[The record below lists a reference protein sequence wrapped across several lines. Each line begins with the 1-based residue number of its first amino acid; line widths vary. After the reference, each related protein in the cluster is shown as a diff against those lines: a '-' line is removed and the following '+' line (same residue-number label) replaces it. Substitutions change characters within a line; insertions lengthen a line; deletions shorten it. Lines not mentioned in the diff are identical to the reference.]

1 MGYISMKNFFNFLTL
16 NFIFILSVQASL
28 LEDLPEI
35 KYETFKLDNGL
46 TVIVH
51 EDKKVPMV
59 AVNVWYHV
67 GSKNEKVGKTG
78 FAHLFEHLMFN
89 GTENYNSE
97 YFEPFEKI
105 GSTDQNGTT
114 NSDRT
119 NYFQNVPTN
128 ALDLALW
135 MESDRMGHL
144 LGVVDQEKLDE
155 QRGVVQNEKRQGEN
169 QPYGKAFTR
178 ISESAFP
185 KGHPYSWSVIGSME
199 DLDAASLE
207 DVQDWFK
214 TYYGPNNAVLALAG
228 DIDVE
233 TAKQKAAQY
242 FGDIPAGPPLVKPDV
257 WIAKRN
263 EEKREIMYDDVPQAR
278 IYKTWNVPPRDTE
291 AAAHFDLASSVLVGG
306 KNSPLYK
313 ELVYEKQIATNVS
326 AFYYDREIAGMFFL
340 VVDVVAG
347 EDPTNVEKAMDAVLA
362 DFIKKGPNRKLL
374 EAEKTKALAGF
385 IRGIQR
391 IGGFG
396 GKSDLLATCQ
406 TYTNNP
412 GCYRDN
418 AAYLDLVT
426 PAKMKATFAQWIDDT
441 PYVLTILPADKYSAN
456 ETGVDRSTG
465 IPYPTEKVNF
475 EFPNLQTATLSNGSK
490 VVLAQ
495 RSGVPLIEMDF
506 QFNFG
511 YAQENND
518 ELGYTNFMMGML
530 NEGTKKY
537 SSLKFDEVLDSL
549 GSNLSFGSGLD
560 TSVASVSTLKA
571 NLSQTLELAKE
582 ALINPTF
589 PQEEIERIQKQT
601 LASIIQEENRPAAI
615 AYRNIGKLLYGQDH
629 PYGKPLTGSG
639 ISETISS
646 ITRKDIVAMH
656 KRAIDPANLTFAVAG
671 DINLDELVDMLEDK
685 FGDWSSN
692 SKTELKELQ
701 TISLPATRT
710 VYLIDKPNA
719 QQSYIV
725 AGQLLPPTATNEEFK
740 ISYMN
745 YAIGG
750 SFTARLNMNLREDKS
765 WSYGVRTRLAD
776 AKGQRAMLVTAPVQT
791 DKTAESVAEIVK
803 EYAAYLGDAP
813 ITDAELAKGKASK
826 TLRLPG
832 QFETLGALKG
842 AVSNI
847 VTYNRELD
855 YLNVLPNLYD
865 EPTLDD
871 VQTMAQ
877 TYIKPDQW
885 TWLIVGDLSKIEQP
899 VRNLNLGEVKV
910 INL

>member
-1 MGYISMKNFFNFLTL
+1 MNKLF
-16 NFIFILSVQASL
+16 QASIINIMFIISIQASSL
-28 LEDLPEI
+28 AELPEI
-35 KYETFKLDNGL
+35 KYESFKLDNGL

-67 GSKNEKVGKTG
+67 GSKNEKLGKTG

-89 GTENYNSE
+89 GTENYNNE

-185 KGHPYSWSVIGSME
+185 KGHPYSWSTIGSMD

-228 DIDVE
+228 DIDLE
-233 TAKQKAAQY
+233 TAKLKVAKY
-242 FGDIPAGPPLVKPDV
+242 FGDIPSGPPLIKPEK
-257 WIAKRN
+257 WIAKRS
-263 EEKREIMYDDVPQAR
+263 EEKREVMFDDVPQAR
-278 IYKTWNVPPRDTE
+278 IYKIWNVPERDTE

-313 ELVYEKQIATNVS
+313 ELVYEKQIATSVS
-326 AFYYDREIAGMFFL
+326 SFYYDREIAGMFFI
-340 VVDVVAG
+340 VADVVAG
-347 EDPTNVEKAMDAVLA
+347 VDPADVESAMDDVMAT
-362 DFIKKGPNRKLL
+362 FIKRGPNPKLL
-374 EAEKTKALAGF
+374 KAEKTKILAGF

-406 TYTNNP
+406 TYTGDP
-412 GCYRDN
+412 GCYQKN
-418 AAYLDLVT
+418 AAYLDAVT
-426 PAKMKATFAQWIDDT
+426 PSKMKATFAEWIDDT
-441 PYVLTILPADKYSAN
+441 PYVLTILPTDKYTVG
-456 ETGVDRSTG
+456 ETDLDRSSG
-465 IPYPTEKVNF
+465 VPYPTQKV
-475 EFPNLQTATLSNGSK
+475 EFQFPKLQTATLSNGAK

-495 RSGVPLIEMDF
+495 RKGVPLVEMNF

-537 SSLKFDEVLDSL
+537 SSLEFDEVLDSL
-549 GSNLSFGSGLD
+549 GSNLGFGSGLD
-560 TSVASVSTLKA
+560 TSVASLSSLKA
-571 NLSQTLELAKE
+571 NLSQTLDLAKE

-589 PQEEIERIQKQT
+589 PEKEIERIKKET
-601 LASIIQEENRPAAI
+601 LAGIIQEENRPASI
-615 AYRNIGKLLYGQDH
+615 AYRNIGKLLYGEEH

-646 ITRKDIVAMH
+646 ITRANIMDVH
-656 KRAIDPANLTFAVAG
+656 NRAINSAHLTFAVAG
-671 DINLDELVDMLEDK
+671 DIEMKELVDLLESK
-685 FGDWSSN
+685 FGDWSAN
-692 SKTELKELQ
+692 SDLGLKTLTTVEL
-701 TISLPATRT
+701 PDNRT

-725 AGQLLPPTATNEEFK
+725 AGQLLPPSATDEE
-740 ISYMN
+740 IEIDYMN

-765 WSYGVRTRLAD
+765 WSYGVRTRLGD

-791 DKTAESVAEIVK
+791 DKTSESMAEIVK
-803 EYAAYLGDAP
+803 EYADYLSTKP
-813 ITDAELAKGKASK
+813 ITQDELAKGKASK

-842 AVSNI
+842 GVSGI
-847 VTYNRELD
+847 VTYDRDLD
-855 YLNVLPNLYD
+855 YLDQLPALLD
-865 EPTLDD
+865 EPSLNQ
-871 VQTMAQ
+871 VQAKAQ
-877 TYIKPDQW
+877 KYIKPNQW
-885 TWLIVGDLSKIEQP
+885 TWLIVGDLSKIEEP
-899 VRNLNLGEVKV
+899 IRALNLGEVKV
-910 INL
+910 IK

>member
-1 MGYISMKNFFNFLTL
+1 MKT
-16 NFIFILSVQASL
+16 FIQAFAINSFFILSIQAASL
-28 LEDLPEI
+28 SDLPEI

-67 GSKNEKVGKTG
+67 GSKNEKEGKTG

-89 GTENYNSE
+89 GTENFNNE

-105 GSTDQNGTT
+105 GATDQNGTT

-144 LGVVDQEKLDE
+144 LGVVNQEKLDE

-178 ISESAFP
+178 ISESGFP

-207 DVQDWFK
+207 DVQEWFK

-228 DIDVE
+228 DIDLE
-233 TAKQKAAQY
+233 TAKLKVAKY
-242 FGDIPAGPPLVKPDV
+242 FADIPSGPPLVKPEK
-257 WIAKRN
+257 WIAKRT
-263 EEKREIMYDDVPQAR
+263 EEKREIMFDDVPQAR
-278 IYKTWNVPPRDTE
+278 IYKIWNVPEAGTE

-313 ELVYEKQIATNVS
+313 ELVYDKQIATSVS
-326 AFYYDREIAGMFFL
+326 SFYYDREIAGMFFI
-340 VVDVVAG
+340 VADVVAG
-347 EDPTNVEKAMDAVLA
+347 VDPSEVESAMDDVMAN
-362 DFIKKGPNRKLL
+362 FIKRGPNAKLL
-374 EAEKTKALAGF
+374 KAEKTKTLAAY

-406 TYTNNP
+406 TYTGDP
-412 GCYRDN
+412 SCYQKN
-418 AAYLDLVT
+418 AAYLDAVT

-441 PYVLTILPADKYSAN
+441 PYVLTILPTEKFAVNSTDL
-456 ETGVDRSTG
+456 DRSVG
-465 IPYPTEKVNF
+465 IPYPTDKV
-475 EFPNLQTATLSNGSK
+475 EFTFPTLQTATLSNGSK

-495 RSGVPLIEMDF
+495 RTGVPLVEMNF
-506 QFNFG
+506 QFDFG
-511 YAQENND
+511 YAQEDND
-518 ELGYTNFMMGML
+518 ELGYTNFMMSML

-537 SSLKFDEVLDSL
+537 SSLEFDEVLDSL
-549 GSNLSFGSGLD
+549 GSNLGFGSGLD
-560 TSVASVSTLKA
+560 SSLASLSALKDNLPATLD
-571 NLSQTLELAKE
+571 LAKE
-582 ALINPTF
+582 ALVHPTF
-589 PQEEIERIQKQT
+589 PVAEIDRIKKQT
-601 LASIIQEENRPAAI
+601 LASIIQEENRPASI
-615 AYRNIGKLLYGQDH
+615 AYRNIGKLLYGEGH

-639 ISETISS
+639 VSETIAA
-646 ITRKDIVAMH
+646 ITRADILDVHA
-656 KRAIDPANLTFAVAG
+656 RAINPANLTFVVAG
-671 DINLDELVDMLEDK
+671 DINLNELVELLESK
-685 FGDWSSN
+685 FGDWTSEN
-692 SKTELKELQ
+692 DAGLKALTQ
-701 TISLPATRT
+701 VALPQTRT
-710 VYLIDKPNA
+710 IYLIDKPNA

-725 AGQLLPPTATNEEFK
+725 AGQLLPPTATDEE
-740 ISYMN
+740 IALNYMN

-765 WSYGVRTRLAD
+765 WSYGVRTRLGD

-791 DKTAESVAEIVK
+791 DKTAESMAEIVR
-803 EYAAYLGDAP
+803 EYADYLSTKP
-813 ITDAELAKGKASK
+813 ITEDELAKGKASK

-842 AVSNI
+842 GVADIVSYDRDLN
-847 VTYNRELD
+847 
-855 YLNVLPNLYD
+855 YLNELPMLLD
-865 EPTLDD
+865 RPTLSQ
-871 VQTMAQ
+871 VQEKAQ

-885 TWLIVGDLSKIEQP
+885 TWLIVGDLAKIEAP
-899 VRNLNLGEVKV
+899 IRDLNLGNVV
-910 INL
+910 VMD

>member
-1 MGYISMKNFFNFLTL
+1 MKTFLNALTL
-16 NFIFILSVQASL
+16 NFIFILSIQASL

-35 KYETFKLDNGL
+35 EYESFKLDNGL

-89 GTENYNSE
+89 GTENYNNE

-169 QPYGKAFTR
+169 QPYGKAFTA

-185 KGHPYSWSVIGSME
+185 KGHPYSWTTIGSME

-228 DIDVE
+228 DIDLE
-233 TAKQKAAQY
+233 TAKAKVTKF
-242 FGDIPAGPPLVKPDV
+242 FGDIPAGPPLIKPER
-257 WIAKRN
+257 WIAKRL
-263 EEKREIMYDDVPQAR
+263 EEKREVMFDNVPQAR
-278 IYKTWNVPPRDTE
+278 IYKIWNVPERDTE
-291 AAAHFDLASSVLVGG
+291 AAAHFDLASSILVGG

-326 AFYYDREIAGMFFL
+326 SFYYDREIAGMFFITA
-340 VVDVVAG
+340 DVVAG
-347 EDPTNVEKAMDAVLA
+347 VDPAIVEQSMDEVMEA
-362 DFIKKGPNRKLL
+362 FIKKGPSTKLL
-374 EAEKTKALAGF
+374 KAEKTKAIAGF

-406 TYTNNP
+406 TYTGNP
-412 GCYRDN
+412 GCYQES
-418 AAYLDLVT
+418 AKYLDAAT
-426 PAKMKATFAQWIDDT
+426 SSKIKATFAEWIDDT
-441 PYVLTILPADKYSAN
+441 PYVLTILPSDQYGLSD
-456 ETGVDRSTG
+456 ESVDRSTG
-465 IPYPTEKVNF
+465 VPYPTEKVSF
-475 EFPNLQTATLSNGSK
+475 KFPTLQTATLSNGAK

-495 RSGVPLIEMDF
+495 RSDVPLVEMNF

-518 ELGYTNFMMGML
+518 ELGFTNFMMDML

-537 SSLKFDEVLDSL
+537 SSLQFDEALDSL
-549 GSNLSFGSGLD
+549 GSNLGFGSGLD
-560 TSVASVSTLKA
+560 TSVISLSSLKGNLADTLD
-571 NLSQTLELAKE
+571 LAKE
-582 ALINPTF
+582 ALISPTF
-589 PQEEIERIQKQT
+589 PQAEIDRIKSQT
-601 LASIIQEENRPAAI
+601 LASIVQEENRPASI
-615 AYRNIGKLLYGQDH
+615 AYRNIGKLLYGDTH

-639 ISETISS
+639 LSDTISS
-646 ITRKDIVAMH
+646 ITRTNIIDLHA
-656 KRAIDPANLTFAVAG
+656 RALSPDNLTFAVAG
-671 DINLDELVDMLEDK
+671 DIDLETLVDLLENK
-685 FGDWSSN
+685 FGGWKGN
-692 SKTELKELQ
+692 STSKLKAF
-701 TISLPATRT
+701 TTVALPSQRT

-719 QQSYIV
+719 QQSFIV
-725 AGQLLPPTATNEEFK
+725 AGQLLPPSATDEEIK
-740 ISYMN
+740 LDYMN

-750 SFTARLNMNLREDKS
+750 SFTSRLNMNLREDKS
-765 WSYGVRTRLAD
+765 WSYGVRTRLAS

-791 DKTAESVAEIVK
+791 DKTSESIAEIAK
-803 EYAAYLGDAP
+803 EYAAYLSDNP
-813 ITDAELAKGKASK
+813 VTDAELAKGKASK

-832 QFETLGALKG
+832 QFETLGALKSG
-842 AVSNI
+842 VSGI
-847 VTYNRELD
+847 VTYNRDLD
-855 YLNVLPNLYD
+855 YLNQLPGLLD
-865 EPTLDD
+865 EPTLAD
-871 VQTMAQ
+871 VQNMAQ
-877 TYIKPDQW
+877 AYIKPDQW
-885 TWLIVGDLSKIEQP
+885 IWLIVGDLSKIEEP
-899 VRNLNLGEVKV
+899 IRNLNLGKVEV
-910 INL
+910 ID

>member
-1 MGYISMKNFFNFLTL
+1 MNKLF
-16 NFIFILSVQASL
+16 QASVINIMFIISIQASSL
-28 LEDLPEI
+28 AELPEI
-35 KYETFKLDNGL
+35 KYESFKLDNGL

-67 GSKNEKVGKTG
+67 GSKNEKLGKTG

-89 GTENYNSE
+89 GTENYNNE

-185 KGHPYSWSVIGSME
+185 KGHPYSWSTIGSMD

-228 DIDVE
+228 DIDLE
-233 TAKQKAAQY
+233 TAKLKVAKY
-242 FGDIPAGPPLVKPDV
+242 FADIPSGPPLIKPEK
-257 WIAKRN
+257 WIAKRS
-263 EEKREIMYDDVPQAR
+263 EEKREVMFDDVPQAR
-278 IYKTWNVPPRDTE
+278 IYKIWNVPERDTE

-313 ELVYEKQIATNVS
+313 ELVYEQQIATSVS
-326 AFYYDREIAGMFFL
+326 SFYYDREIAGMFFI
-340 VVDVVAG
+340 VADVVAG
-347 EDPTNVEKAMDAVLA
+347 VDPATVEAAMDDVMAE
-362 DFIKKGPNRKLL
+362 FTKRGPNPKLL
-374 EAEKTKALAGF
+374 KAEKTKILAGF

-406 TYTNNP
+406 TYTGNP
-412 GCYRDN
+412 GCYQKN
-418 AAYLDLVT
+418 AAYLDAVT
-426 PAKMKATFAQWIDDT
+426 PSKMKATFAKWIDDT
-441 PYVLTILPADKYSAN
+441 PYVLTILPTDKYSVS
-456 ETGVDRSTG
+456 ETDLDRSAG
-465 IPYPTEKVNF
+465 IPFPTEEV
-475 EFPNLQTATLSNGSK
+475 EFQFPTLQTATLSNGAK

-495 RSGVPLIEMDF
+495 RKGVPLVEMNF

-537 SSLKFDEVLDSL
+537 SSLEFDEVLDSL
-549 GSNLSFGSGLD
+549 GSNLGFGSGLD
-560 TSVASVSTLKA
+560 TSVATLSSLKA
-571 NLSQTLELAKE
+571 NLSQTLDLAKE

-589 PQEEIERIQKQT
+589 PEKEIERIKKET
-601 LASIIQEENRPAAI
+601 LAGIIQEENRPASI
-615 AYRNIGKLLYGQDH
+615 AYRNIGKLLYGDDH

-646 ITRKDIVAMH
+646 ITRANIMDVH
-656 KRAIDPANLTFAVAG
+656 SRAINSAHLTFAVAG
-671 DINLDELVDMLEDK
+671 DIEMDELVDLLESK
-685 FGDWSSN
+685 FGDWSAN
-692 SKTELKELQ
+692 SDSGLKALTTVELPDNR
-701 TISLPATRT
+701 TI
-710 VYLIDKPNA
+710 YLIDKPNA

-725 AGQLLPPTATNEEFK
+725 AGQLLPPSATDEE
-740 ISYMN
+740 IEIDYMN

-765 WSYGVRTRLAD
+765 WSYGVRTRLGD

-791 DKTAESVAEIVK
+791 DKTSESMAEIVK
-803 EYAAYLGDAP
+803 EYSDYLSTKP
-813 ITDAELAKGKASK
+813 ITQDELAKGKASK

-842 AVSNI
+842 GVSGI
-847 VTYNRELD
+847 VTYDRDLD
-855 YLNVLPNLYD
+855 YLDQLPALLD
-865 EPTLDD
+865 EPSLTQ
-871 VQTMAQ
+871 VQAKAQ
-877 TYIKPDQW
+877 KYIKPNQW
-885 TWLIVGDLSKIEQP
+885 TWLIVGDLSKIEEP
-899 VRNLNLGEVKV
+899 IRALGLGEVKV
-910 INL
+910 IK

>member
-1 MGYISMKNFFNFLTL
+1 MNKLF
-16 NFIFILSVQASL
+16 QASIINIMFIISIQASSL
-28 LEDLPEI
+28 AELPEI
-35 KYETFKLDNGL
+35 KYESFKLDNGL

-67 GSKNEKVGKTG
+67 GSKNEKLGKTG

-89 GTENYNSE
+89 GTENYNNE

-185 KGHPYSWSVIGSME
+185 KGHPYSWSTIGSMD

-228 DIDVE
+228 DIDLE
-233 TAKQKAAQY
+233 TAKLKVAKY
-242 FGDIPAGPPLVKPDV
+242 FGDIPSGPPLIKPEK
-257 WIAKRN
+257 WIAKRS
-263 EEKREIMYDDVPQAR
+263 EEKREVMFDDVPQAR
-278 IYKTWNVPPRDTE
+278 IYKIWNVPERDTE

-313 ELVYEKQIATNVS
+313 ELVYEKQIATSVS
-326 AFYYDREIAGMFFL
+326 SFYYDREIAGMFFI
-340 VVDVVAG
+340 VADVVAG
-347 EDPTNVEKAMDAVLA
+347 VDPADVESAMDDVMAT
-362 DFIKKGPNRKLL
+362 FIKRGPNPKLL
-374 EAEKTKALAGF
+374 KAEKTKILAGF

-406 TYTNNP
+406 TYTGDP
-412 GCYRDN
+412 GCYQKN
-418 AAYLDLVT
+418 AAYLDAVT
-426 PAKMKATFAQWIDDT
+426 PSKMKTTFAEWIDDT
-441 PYVLTILPADKYSAN
+441 PYVLTILPTDKYTVG
-456 ETGVDRSTG
+456 ETDLDRSSG
-465 IPYPTEKVNF
+465 VPYPTQKV
-475 EFPNLQTATLSNGSK
+475 EFQFPKLQTATLSNGAK

-495 RSGVPLIEMDF
+495 REGVPLVEMNF

-537 SSLKFDEVLDSL
+537 SSLEFDEVLDSL
-549 GSNLSFGSGLD
+549 GSNLGFGSGLD
-560 TSVASVSTLKA
+560 TSVASLSSLKA
-571 NLSQTLELAKE
+571 NLSQTLDLAKE

-589 PQEEIERIQKQT
+589 PEKEIERIKKET
-601 LASIIQEENRPAAI
+601 LAGIIQEENRPASI
-615 AYRNIGKLLYGQDH
+615 AYRNIGKLLYGEEH

-646 ITRKDIVAMH
+646 ITRANIMDVH
-656 KRAIDPANLTFAVAG
+656 SRAINSAHLTFAVAG
-671 DINLDELVDMLEDK
+671 DIEMKELVDLLESK
-685 FGDWSSN
+685 FGDWSAN
-692 SKTELKELQ
+692 SDLSLKTLTTVEL
-701 TISLPATRT
+701 PDNRT

-725 AGQLLPPTATNEEFK
+725 AGQLLPPSATDEE
-740 ISYMN
+740 IEIDYMN

-765 WSYGVRTRLAD
+765 WSYGVRTRLGD

-791 DKTAESVAEIVK
+791 DKTSESMAEIVK
-803 EYAAYLGDAP
+803 EYADYLSTKP
-813 ITDAELAKGKASK
+813 ITQDELAKGKASK

-842 AVSNI
+842 GVSGI
-847 VTYNRELD
+847 VTYDRDLD
-855 YLNVLPNLYD
+855 YLDQLPALLD
-865 EPTLDD
+865 EPSLNQ
-871 VQTMAQ
+871 VQAKAQ
-877 TYIKPDQW
+877 KYIKPNQW
-885 TWLIVGDLSKIEQP
+885 TWLIVGDLSKIEEP
-899 VRNLNLGEVKV
+899 IRALNLGEVKV
-910 INL
+910 IK

>member
-1 MGYISMKNFFNFLTL
+1 MKTFFQFLTINL
-16 NFIFILSVQASL
+16 ALIFPIQSSL
-28 LEDLPEI
+28 LDDLPEI
-35 KYETFKLDNGL
+35 EYQSFQLDNGL

-51 EDKKVPMV
+51 EDHKVPMV

-67 GSKNEKVGKTG
+67 GSKNEKIGKTG

-89 GTENYNSE
+89 GTENYNNE

-119 NYFQNVPTN
+119 NYFENVPTN

-178 ISESAFP
+178 IAEAAFP
-185 KGHPYSWSVIGSME
+185 EGHPYSWSVIGSME

-228 DIDVE
+228 DIDLE
-233 TAKQKAAQY
+233 TAKEKVQKF
-242 FGDIPAGPPLVKPDV
+242 FGDIPAGPPLVKPEQ
-257 WIAKRN
+257 WIAKRT
-263 EEKREIMYDDVPQAR
+263 EEKRDVMFDNVPQAR
-278 IYKTWNVPPRDTE
+278 IYKMWNVPGRDTE

-313 ELVYEKQIATNVS
+313 ELVYEKQIATDVS
-326 AFYYDREIAGMFFL
+326 AFYYDREIAGMFFIIA
-340 VVDVVAG
+340 DVVAG
-347 EDPTNVEKAMDAVLA
+347 EDPAEVEKAMDKVMAN
-362 DFIKKGPNRKLL
+362 FIKRGPNTKLL
-374 EAEKTKALAGF
+374 KAEKTKALAGF

-406 TYTNNP
+406 TYTGNP
-412 GCYRDN
+412 GCYRD
-418 AAYLDLVT
+418 AAEYLDAAT
-426 PAKMKATFAQWIDDT
+426 PSNMKATFAEWIDDT
-441 PYVLTILPADKYSAN
+441 AYVLTILPSDEYGVNDEA
-456 ETGVDRSTG
+456 VDRSTG
-465 IPYPTEKVNF
+465 VPYPTEKVSF
-475 EFPNLQTATLSNGSK
+475 KFPTLQTATLSNGAK

-495 RSGVPLIEMDF
+495 RADVPLVEMNF
-506 QFNFG
+506 QFSFG

-518 ELGYTNFMMGML
+518 ELGYTNFMMDML

-537 SSLKFDEVLDSL
+537 SSLEFDEVLDSL
-549 GSNLSFGSGLD
+549 GSNLGFGSGLD
-560 TSVASVSTLKA
+560 SSVVSVSSLKA
-571 NLSQTLELAKE
+571 NLSDTLDLAKE
-582 ALINPTF
+582 ALINPMF
-589 PQEEIERIQKQT
+589 PQNEIDRIKKQT
-601 LASIIQEENRPAAI
+601 LASIVQEENRPASI
-615 AYRNIGKLLYGQDH
+615 AYRNIGKLLYGEDH
-629 PYGKPLTGSG
+629 PYGKPLTGTGVSA
-639 ISETISS
+639 TISS
-646 ITRKDIVAMH
+646 ITREDIINVH
-656 KRAIDPANLTFAVAG
+656 TRAVNPANLTFAVAG
-671 DINLDELVDMLEDK
+671 DIDLDSLVTILENK
-685 FGDWSSN
+685 FGDWNSDSN
-692 SKTELKELQ
+692 NNLKSLNKVALPDSR
-701 TISLPATRT
+701 TI
-710 VYLIDKPNA
+710 YLIDKPNA

-725 AGQLLPPTATNEEFK
+725 AGQLLPPSATDEEIK
-740 ISYMN
+740 LSYMN

-765 WSYGVRTRLAD
+765 WSYGVRTRLGD

-791 DKTAESVAEIVK
+791 DKTSESMIEIVN
-803 EYAAYLGDAP
+803 EYAAYLTTAP
-813 ITDAELAKGKASK
+813 ITEDELAKGKASK

-832 QFETLGALKG
+832 QFETLGALKSG
-842 AVSNI
+842 VSGI
-847 VTYNRELD
+847 VTYNRDLD
-855 YLNVLPNLYD
+855 YLNQLPQLLD
-865 EPTLDD
+865 EPSLMD
-871 VQTMAQ
+871 VQEMAQ

-885 TWLIVGDLSKIEQP
+885 TWLIVGDLDKIEEP
-899 VRNLNLGEVKV
+899 IRNLNLGTVKV
-910 INL
+910 IN

>member
-1 MGYISMKNFFNFLTL
+1 MCIRDS
-16 NFIFILSVQASL
+16 
-28 LEDLPEI
+28 
-35 KYETFKLDNGL
+35 FKLDNGL

-67 GSKNEKVGKTG
+67 GSKNEKPGKTG

-89 GTENYNSE
+89 GTENYNNE

-169 QPYGKAFTR
+169 QPYGKAFTA

-185 KGHPYSWSVIGSME
+185 KGHPYSWTTIGSMD

-228 DIDVE
+228 DIDLE
-233 TAKQKAAQY
+233 TAKIKVAKY
-242 FGDIPAGPPLVKPDV
+242 FADIPSGPPLVKPEK
-257 WIAKRN
+257 WIAKRS
-263 EEKREIMYDDVPQAR
+263 EEKREIMFDDVPQAR
-278 IYKTWNVPPRDTE
+278 IYKIWNVPERDTE
-291 AAAHFDLASSVLVGG
+291 EAAHFDLASSVLVGG

-313 ELVYEKQIATNVS
+313 ELVYEQQIATSVS
-326 AFYYDREIAGMFFL
+326 SFYYDREIAGMFFI
-340 VVDVVAG
+340 VADVVAG
-347 EDPTNVEKAMDAVLA
+347 VDPAKVEAAMDDVMTN
-362 DFIKKGPNRKLL
+362 FIKRGPNPKLL
-374 EAEKTKALAGF
+374 KAEKTKLLAGF

-406 TYTNNP
+406 TYTGNP
-412 GCYRDN
+412 GCFQEN
-418 AAYLDLVT
+418 AAFMDAVT
-426 PAKMKATFAQWIDDT
+426 PSKMKATFAKWIDDT
-441 PYVLTILPADKYSAN
+441 PYVLTILPTDKYEVAQ
-456 ETGVDRSTG
+456 TDLDRSAG
-465 IPYPTEKVNF
+465 VPYPTEKV
-475 EFPNLQTATLSNGSK
+475 EFQFPKLQTATLSNGAI

-495 RSGVPLIEMDF
+495 RKGVPLVELNF

-518 ELGYTNFMMGML
+518 ELGYTNFMMDML

-537 SSLKFDEVLDSL
+537 SSLEFDQILDSL
-549 GSNLSFGSGLD
+549 GSNIGFGSGLD
-560 TSVASVSTLKA
+560 SSFVSISSLKDNLDETLD
-571 NLSQTLELAKE
+571 LAKE
-582 ALINPTF
+582 AVMYPTF
-589 PQEEIERIQKQT
+589 PLDEIERIKKQT
-601 LASIIQEENRPAAI
+601 LAAFKREEFRPASI
-615 AYRNIGKLLYGQDH
+615 AFRNIGNLLYGQDH
-629 PYGKPLTGSG
+629 PYGKLLIGSG
-639 ISETISS
+639 VSETITSLTQSDLSS
-646 ITRKDIVAMH
+646 IH
-656 KRAIDPANLTFAVAG
+656 KRTLNPKNLTFVVAG
-671 DINLDELVDMLEDK
+671 DISLDEITQTLEKK
-685 FGDWSSN
+685 FGSWNADISSPLKDLSN
-692 SKTELKELQ
+692 VEL
-701 TISLPATRT
+701 PDTRI

-725 AGQLLPPTATNEEFK
+725 AGQLLPPTATAEE
-740 ISYMN
+740 IELNYMN

-750 SFTARLNMNLREDKS
+750 SFTSRLNMNLREDKS
-765 WSYGVRTRLAD
+765 WSYGVRTRLGD

-791 DKTAESVAEIVK
+791 DKTSESMAEIVK
-803 EYAAYLGDAP
+803 EYSDYLTTNP
-813 ITDAELAKGKASK
+813 ITEDELAKGKASK
-826 TLRLPG
+826 TLKLPG
-832 QFETLGALKG
+832 RFETLGALKG
-842 AVSNI
+842 GVSNI
-847 VTYNRELD
+847 VTYNRDLD
-855 YLNVLPNLYD
+855 YLNQLPAL
-865 EPTLDD
+865 LD
-871 VQTMAQ
+871 QPSLTQIQAKAQ
-877 TYIKPDQW
+877 KYIKPNQW
-885 TWLIVGDLSKIEQP
+885 TWLIVGDLSKIEEP
-899 VRNLNLGEVKV
+899 IRALNLGEIRV
-910 INL
+910 IK

>member
-1 MGYISMKNFFNFLTL
+1 MGYISMKTFLNALTL
-16 NFIFILSVQASL
+16 NFIFILSIQASL
-28 LEDLPEI
+28 LEDLPKIE
-35 KYETFKLDNGL
+35 YESFKLDNGL

-89 GTENYNSE
+89 GTENYNNE

-169 QPYGKAFTR
+169 QPYGKAFTA

-185 KGHPYSWSVIGSME
+185 KGHPYSWTTIGSME

-228 DIDVE
+228 DIDLE
-233 TAKQKAAQY
+233 TAKAKVTKF
-242 FGDIPAGPPLVKPDV
+242 FGDIPAGPPLIKPER
-257 WIAKRN
+257 WIAKRL
-263 EEKREIMYDDVPQAR
+263 EEKREVMFDNVPQAR
-278 IYKTWNVPPRDTE
+278 IYKIWNVPERDTE
-291 AAAHFDLASSVLVGG
+291 AAAHFDLASSILVGG

-326 AFYYDREIAGMFFL
+326 SFYYDREIAGMFFITA
-340 VVDVVAG
+340 DVVAG
-347 EDPTNVEKAMDAVLA
+347 VDPAIVEQSMDEVMEA
-362 DFIKKGPNRKLL
+362 FIKKGPSTKLL
-374 EAEKTKALAGF
+374 KAEKTKAIAGF

-406 TYTNNP
+406 TYTGNP
-412 GCYRDN
+412 GCYQES
-418 AAYLDLVT
+418 AKYLDAAT
-426 PAKMKATFAQWIDDT
+426 SSKIKATFAEWIDDT
-441 PYVLTILPADKYSAN
+441 PYVLTILPSDQYGLSD
-456 ETGVDRSTG
+456 ESVDRSTG
-465 IPYPTEKVNF
+465 VPYPTEKVSF
-475 EFPNLQTATLSNGSK
+475 KFPTLQTATLSNGAK

-495 RSGVPLIEMDF
+495 RSDVPLVEMNF

-518 ELGYTNFMMGML
+518 ELGFTNFMMDML

-537 SSLKFDEVLDSL
+537 SSLQFDEALDSL
-549 GSNLSFGSGLD
+549 GSNLGFGSGLD
-560 TSVASVSTLKA
+560 TSVISLSSLKGNLADTLD
-571 NLSQTLELAKE
+571 LAKE
-582 ALINPTF
+582 ALISPTF
-589 PQEEIERIQKQT
+589 PQAEIDRIKSQT
-601 LASIIQEENRPAAI
+601 LASIVQEENRPASI
-615 AYRNIGKLLYGQDH
+615 AYRNIGKLLYGDTH

-639 ISETISS
+639 LSDTISS
-646 ITRKDIVAMH
+646 ITRSNIIDLHA
-656 KRAIDPANLTFAVAG
+656 RALSPDNLTFAVAG
-671 DINLDELVDMLEDK
+671 DIDLETLVDLLENK
-685 FGDWSSN
+685 FGGWKGN
-692 SKTELKELQ
+692 STSKLKVF
-701 TISLPATRT
+701 TTVALPSQRT

-719 QQSYIV
+719 QQSFIV
-725 AGQLLPPTATNEEFK
+725 AGQLLPPSATDEEIK
-740 ISYMN
+740 LDYMN

-750 SFTARLNMNLREDKS
+750 SFTSRLNMNLREDKS
-765 WSYGVRTRLAD
+765 WSYGVRTRLAS

-791 DKTAESVAEIVK
+791 DKTSESIAEIAK
-803 EYAAYLGDAP
+803 EYAAYLSDNP
-813 ITDAELAKGKASK
+813 VTDAELAKGKASK

-832 QFETLGALKG
+832 QFETLGALKSG
-842 AVSNI
+842 VSGI
-847 VTYNRELD
+847 VTYNRDLD
-855 YLNVLPNLYD
+855 YLNQLPGLLD
-865 EPTLDD
+865 EPTLAD
-871 VQTMAQ
+871 VQNMAQ
-877 TYIKPDQW
+877 AYIKPDQW
-885 TWLIVGDLSKIEQP
+885 IWLIVGDLSKIEEP
-899 VRNLNLGEVKV
+899 IRNLNLGKVEV
-910 INL
+910 ID

>member
-1 MGYISMKNFFNFLTL
+1 MKTLIQTFVVNLILIIS
-16 NFIFILSVQASL
+16 IQASL
-28 LEDLPEI
+28 IDNLPEI
-35 KYETFKLDNGL
+35 EYNSFKLENGL
-46 TVIVH
+46 IVVVH
-51 EDKKVPMV
+51 EDRKVPMV

-67 GSKNEKVGKTG
+67 GSKNEKIGKTG

-169 QPYGKAFTR
+169 QPYGKAFSR

-228 DIDVE
+228 DIDLE
-233 TAKQKAAQY
+233 TAKEKVKKY
-242 FGDIPAGPPLVKPDV
+242 FGDIPAGPPLIKPDI
-257 WIAKRN
+257 WIAKRS
-263 EEKREIMYDDVPQAR
+263 EEKRDVMYDNVPQAR
-278 IYKTWNVPPRDTE
+278 IYKSWNVPPRDTE
-291 AAAHFDLASSVLVGG
+291 AAAHFDLASSILVGG

-313 ELVYEKQIATNVS
+313 ELVYEKQIATSVS
-326 AFYYDREIAGMFFL
+326 SFYYDREIAGMFF
-340 VVDVVAG
+340 VIVDVASG
-347 EDPTNVEKAMDAVLA
+347 EDPLEVENSMDDVLEI
-362 DFIKKGPNRKLL
+362 FIKKGPNPKLL
-374 EAEKTKALAGF
+374 KAEKTKILAGF

-406 TYTNNP
+406 TYTGDP
-412 GCYRDN
+412 GCYRKN
-418 AAYLDLVT
+418 AEYLDSVT
-426 PAKMKATFAQWIDDT
+426 PAKMKATFSKWIDNT
-441 PYVLTILPADKYSAN
+441 PYVLTILPN
-456 ETGVDRSTG
+456 EKLGVDQSDIDRSQG
-465 IPYPTEKVNF
+465 IPFPTEKVSF
-475 EFPNLQTATLSNGSK
+475 KFPTLQTATLSNGSK
-490 VVLAQ
+490 IVLAK
-495 RSGVPLIEMDF
+495 RTGVPLVEMNF
-506 QFNFG
+506 QFSFG
-511 YAQENND
+511 YAQENNN
-518 ELGYTNFMMGML
+518 ELGYTNFMMDML

-537 SSLKFDEVLDSL
+537 SALEFDEMLDSL
-549 GSNLSFGSGLD
+549 GSNLGFGSGLD
-560 TSVASVSTLKA
+560 SSFVTVSSLKGSLSETLD
-571 NLSQTLELAKE
+571 LAKE
-582 ALINPTF
+582 AIINPIF
-589 PQEEIERIQKQT
+589 SQNEIDRIQKQT
-601 LASIIQEENRPAAI
+601 LASIVQEENRPASI
-615 AYRNIGKLLYGQDH
+615 AYRNIGKLMYGEDH

-639 ISETISS
+639 VSSTISK
-646 ITRKDIVAMH
+646 ITRDDIIAIH
-656 KRAIDPANLTFAVAG
+656 RRAINPKNLTFAVAG
-671 DINLDELVDMLEDK
+671 DIELNELVNLLEDK
-685 FGDWSSN
+685 FGNWSST
-692 SKTELKELQ
+692 SKSGLKKLNNV
-701 TISLPATRT
+701 SLPDSRV

-725 AGQLLPPTATNEEFK
+725 AGQLLPPTATDEEIK

-750 SFTARLNMNLREDKS
+750 SFTSRLNMNLREDKS

-791 DKTAESVAEIVK
+791 DKTSESIIEIIK
-803 EYAAYLGDAP
+803 EYDAYLNDAP
-813 ITDAELAKGKASK
+813 ISDEELAKAKASK

-832 QFETLGALKG
+832 QFETLGALKSG
-842 AVSNI
+842 VSGI
-847 VTYNRELD
+847 VTYNRDLD
-855 YLNVLPNLYD
+855 YLNKLPMI
-865 EPTLDD
+865 LDKPKLID
-871 VQTMAQ
+871 IQNIAQ
-877 TYIKPDQW
+877 NYIKPNQW
-885 TWLIVGDLSKIEQP
+885 IWLIVGDLKKIEQP
-899 VRNLNLGEVKV
+899 IRNLELGKV
-910 INL
+910 TILD

>member
-1 MGYISMKNFFNFLTL
+1 MNKLF
-16 NFIFILSVQASL
+16 QASVINIMFIISIQASSL
-28 LEDLPEI
+28 ADLPEI
-35 KYETFKLDNGL
+35 KYETFTLDNGL

-67 GSKNEKVGKTG
+67 GSKNEKLGKTG

-89 GTENYNSE
+89 GTENYNNE

-185 KGHPYSWSVIGSME
+185 NGHPYSWSTIGSMD

-228 DIDVE
+228 DIDLE
-233 TAKQKAAQY
+233 TAKLKVAKY
-242 FGDIPAGPPLVKPDV
+242 FGDIASGPPLVKPEK
-257 WIAKRN
+257 WIAKRS
-263 EEKREIMYDDVPQAR
+263 EEKREVMFDDVPQAR
-278 IYKTWNVPPRDTE
+278 IYKIWNVPERDTE

-313 ELVYEKQIATNVS
+313 ELVYEQQIATSVS
-326 AFYYDREIAGMFFL
+326 SFYYDREIAGMFFI
-340 VVDVVAG
+340 VADVVAG
-347 EDPTNVEKAMDAVLA
+347 VDPATVETAMDDVMAE
-362 DFIKKGPNRKLL
+362 FTKRGPNPKLL
-374 EAEKTKALAGF
+374 KAEKTKILAGF

-406 TYTNNP
+406 TYTGDP
-412 GCYRDN
+412 GCYQKN
-418 AAYLDLVT
+418 LAYLDAIT
-426 PAKMKATFAQWIDDT
+426 PSKMKATFAKWIDDT
-441 PYVLTILPADKYSAN
+441 PYVLTILPTDKYSVG
-456 ETGVDRSTG
+456 ETDLDRSSG
-465 IPYPTEKVNF
+465 VPYPTEKV
-475 EFPNLQTATLSNGSK
+475 EFQFPTLQTATLSNGAK

-495 RSGVPLIEMDF
+495 RKGVPLVEMNF

-518 ELGYTNFMMGML
+518 ELGYTNFMMSML

-537 SSLKFDEVLDSL
+537 SSLEFDEVLDSL
-549 GSNLSFGSGLD
+549 GSNLGFGSGLD
-560 TSVASVSTLKA
+560 TSVATLSSLKA
-571 NLSQTLELAKE
+571 NLSQTLDLAKE

-589 PQEEIERIQKQT
+589 PEKEIERIKKET
-601 LASIIQEENRPAAI
+601 LAGIIQEENRPASI
-615 AYRNIGKLLYGQDH
+615 AYRNIGKLLYGEEH

-646 ITRKDIVAMH
+646 ITRANIIDVH
-656 KRAIDPANLTFAVAG
+656 SRAINSAHLTFAVAG
-671 DINLDELVDMLEDK
+671 DIEMQELVNLLESK
-685 FGDWSSN
+685 FGDWSAN
-692 SKTELKELQ
+692 SDSGLKALTTVELPENR
-701 TISLPATRT
+701 TI
-710 VYLIDKPNA
+710 YLIDKPNA

-725 AGQLLPPTATNEEFK
+725 AGQLLPPSATDEE
-740 ISYMN
+740 IEIDYMN

-765 WSYGVRTRLAD
+765 WSYGVRTRLGD

-791 DKTAESVAEIVK
+791 DKTSESMAEIVT
-803 EYAAYLGDAP
+803 EYADYLSTKP
-813 ITDAELAKGKASK
+813 ITQDELAKGKASK

-842 AVSNI
+842 GVSGI
-847 VTYNRELD
+847 VTYDRDLD
-855 YLNVLPNLYD
+855 YLNQLPALLD
-865 EPTLDD
+865 EPSLTQ
-871 VQTMAQ
+871 VQAKAQ
-877 TYIKPDQW
+877 KYIKPNQW
-885 TWLIVGDLSKIEQP
+885 TWLIVGDLSKIEEP
-899 VRNLNLGEVKV
+899 IRALDLGEVKV
-910 INL
+910 IK